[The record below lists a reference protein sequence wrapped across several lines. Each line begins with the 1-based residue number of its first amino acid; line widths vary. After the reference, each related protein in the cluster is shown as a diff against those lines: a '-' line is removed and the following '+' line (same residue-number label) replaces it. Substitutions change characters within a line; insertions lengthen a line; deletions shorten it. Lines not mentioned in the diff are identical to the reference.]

1 MNLVHG
7 LQEKLC
13 LQESKGVGQM
23 EFFWVALELTNHHQ
37 QAPDFFSVVRPGCKL
52 ARFFKI
58 YIYEMYCTQ
67 VPSL

>member
-7 LQEKLC
+7 LQEELC

-52 ARFFKI
+52 ARFF
-58 YIYEMYCTQ
+58 
-67 VPSL
+67 